1 MKLTPIDIQQ
11 QQFGKRMRGYAS
23 DEVDAFLELVGEQLG
38 ELAREN
44 AELKAD
50 IHRSGEEL
58 AEHRDRETT
67 LREAMLTAQQALD
80 EIRDNAQKEAQLIVS
95 EAELKAEKI
104 LHSAHSRVNRI
115 LEDVADLKKQ
125 RVRAIEEMRG
135 VLATH
140 VRLLE
145 VQDESA
151 AADVGCADAS
161 ITVLE
166 RLRAPVPPERSED
179 SSNTRTA

>member
-11 QQFGKRMRGYAS
+11 QQFRKRMRGYAS
-23 DEVDAFLELVGEQLG
+23 DEVDSFLELIGEQLG

-44 AELKAD
+44 AELKATL
-50 IHRSGEEL
+50 HRSGEEL
-58 AEHRDRETT
+58 SEHRERETT

-80 EIRDNAQKEAQLIVS
+80 EIRDNAQKEAQLTVS

-115 LEDVADLKKQ
+115 LEDVTDLKRQ
-125 RVRAIEEMRG
+125 RVRAIEELRG

-140 VRLLE
+140 VRLLD
-145 VQDESA
+145 VQAESASGDES
-151 AADVGCADAS
+151 GADAS

-166 RLRAPVPPERSED
+166 RLRAPSPPSEE
-179 SSNTRTA
+179 SGASRLA